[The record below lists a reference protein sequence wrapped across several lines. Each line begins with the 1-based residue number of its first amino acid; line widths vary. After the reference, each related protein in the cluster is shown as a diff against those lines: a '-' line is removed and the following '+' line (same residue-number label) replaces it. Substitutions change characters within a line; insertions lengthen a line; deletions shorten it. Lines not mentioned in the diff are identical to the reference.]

1 MKYET
6 RNYSKFLLMY
16 HVIFV
21 CKYRKVILEP
31 ISEELKQVMIDI
43 SKESNF
49 EIMEM
54 ENDKDHI
61 HFLIKSEPK
70 VSVLSIVR
78 KLKQESTNRLWK
90 TQKEYL
96 ESIIGVK
103 IRYGVVVI
111 LLLLSEMLV
120 KKLLNITYGIRVK
133 LTLISPELK
142 TQGFYAS

>member
-1 MKYET
+1 MYFLVNMKYET
-6 RNYSKFLLMY
+6 RNHRKFLLMY

-31 ISEELKQVMIDI
+31 ISEELKQIMIDI

-49 EIMEM
+49 EILEM
-54 ENDKDHI
+54 ETDKDHI

-90 TQKEYL
+90 NLEKYYWGENTLWSDGYFASTIGNVSKEAAEYY
-96 ESIIGVK
+96 
-103 IRYGVVVI
+103 IR
-111 LLLLSEMLV
+111 
-120 KKLLNITYGIRVK
+120 N
-133 LTLISPELK
+133 
-142 TQGFYAS
+142 QG

>member
-1 MKYET
+1 MVNTKYET

-31 ISEELKQVMIDI
+31 ISEELKQIRIDI

-49 EIMEM
+49 EILEM
-54 ENDKDHI
+54 ETDKDHI

-78 KLKQESTNRLWK
+78 KLKQEYTNRLWK

-96 ESIIGVK
+96 KKYYWGENTLWSDGYFAFTIGNVSK
-103 IRYGVVVI
+103 EAAEYYIR
-111 LLLLSEMLV
+111 
-120 KKLLNITYGIRVK
+120 N
-133 LTLISPELK
+133 
-142 TQGFYAS
+142 QG